1 VDAVD
6 ECTDREDLLAGLS
19 VLQSL
24 LDLKVNIL
32 VASRGENDFKD
43 AFDGLPSL
51 VPSPLLGRI
60 YDEDLILLSAS
71 LNAGAGTVEGS
82 GVQGEED
89 GGDQMHEQN
98 TTKENREIDI
108 GRRQEVENLYGKQLM
123 YYTISRAFFWASL
136 VSLHRTVFPPD
147 PLCLKEKKNPYP
159 LPHQK
164 NRLTMPMTRPSLHYA
179 IACSSFHA
187 SHVLP

>member
-123 YYTISRAFFWASL
+123 YYTISRAFIGIPGII
-136 VSLHRTVFPPD
+136 VSYSFPHT
-147 PLCLKEKKNPYP
+147 LCSKKKRR
-159 LPHQK
+159 K
-164 NRLTMPMTRPSLHYA
+164 NSQQYA
-179 IACSSFHA
+179 AQS
-187 SHVLP
+187 